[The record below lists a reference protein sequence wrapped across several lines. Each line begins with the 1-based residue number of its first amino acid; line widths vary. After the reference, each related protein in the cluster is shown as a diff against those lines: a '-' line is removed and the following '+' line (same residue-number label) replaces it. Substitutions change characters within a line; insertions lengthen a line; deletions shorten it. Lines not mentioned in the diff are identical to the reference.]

1 MLGNAPPLVN
11 VRRALLDAGRRALR
25 LVLPSVCLLCGAAGV
40 EDLDLCPGCAA
51 DLPRNRDAC
60 PGCAQPDA
68 HGLCPRCQD
77 QPLPFA
83 RAFVPFRYRPPL
95 DFLVRRLKFAS
106 QLGPVRPLGVL
117 FTEALAMRGGPL
129 PDGIVPVPLHPLRL
143 RERGFN
149 QALELAS
156 IAARRF
162 DLPVWHDGLH
172 RIRYT
177 TAQARLDAARRVTNP
192 LGAFAAGRSLAGQRL
207 VLFDDVVTTASTAAE
222 CARVLRAAGAIDVE
236 LWAIARTAL

>member
-1 MLGNAPPLVN
+1 MLGNALPLVN
-11 VRRALLDAGRRALR
+11 VRQALLNVGRHALR
-25 LVLPSVCLLCGAAGV
+25 LVLPSVCLLCGAAGI
-40 EDLDLCPGCAA
+40 EGLDLCPGCAA

-60 PGCAQPDA
+60 PGCAQPEA

-106 QLGPVRPLGVL
+106 QLGPARPLGML
-117 FTEALAMRGGPL
+117 FTEALAMRDGPL

-149 QALELAS
+149 QSLELAR
-156 IAARRF
+156 IAAHRF

-177 TAQARLDAARRVTNP
+177 TAQARLDAARRATNP
-192 LGAFAAGRSLAGQRL
+192 LGAFAPGRSLAGQRL
-207 VLFDDVVTTASTAAE
+207 ALFDDVVTTASTAAE
-222 CARVLRAAGAIDVE
+222 CARVLRAAGAIDIE